1 MRFASAGSGSEGNA
15 LIVESGTTRI
25 LIDCGFTLKELK
37 LRLARLGVAPE
48 TLSAILVTHEHSDHA
63 SGVARLARQFAIP
76 VWLTYGTLRMIG
88 AELSQHNRLHF
99 LAGGQCVQIGDLEV
113 EAFTV
118 PHDAREPVQYVV
130 GNGQRRLGVLTDTGC
145 STPHIEA
152 CLSGCDA
159 LVLEC
164 NHEGELLQNGPYP
177 PGLKKRVASRVGH
190 LDNAAAARILANIDC
205 SRLQHLIAAH
215 ISQRNNTPLH
225 AQQALSRV
233 LDCALDWIGIA
244 DQHAGFDW
252 RQIA

>member
-15 LIVESGTTRI
+15 LIVESGATRV
-25 LIDCGFTLKELK
+25 LLDCGFNLKELQ
-37 LRLARLGVAPE
+37 LRLARLGVEVAS
-48 TLSAILVTHEHSDHA
+48 LSAILVTHEHSDHA
-63 SGVARLARQFAIP
+63 SGVARLAQKFGIP
-76 VWLTYGTLRMIG
+76 VWLTYGTFRMLG
-88 AELSQHNRLHF
+88 AEIGRHNRLHF
-99 LAGGQCVQIGDLEV
+99 LAGGQRVHIGELEI

-118 PHDAREPVQYVV
+118 PHDAREPVQFVI
-130 GNGQRRLGVLTDTGC
+130 GDGTRRLGILTDAGC

-164 NHEGELLQNGPYP
+164 NHEGVMLRNGPYP

-190 LDNAAAARILANIDC
+190 LDNQAAARILANIDC

-215 ISQRNNTPLH
+215 ISQRNNTPVH
-225 AQQALSRV
+225 AQRALSQV
-233 LDCALDWIGIA
+233 LNCTIEWIGVA
-244 DQHAGFDW
+244 DQHSGFDW